1 MTRIS
6 CLLAFASLWL
16 LSGVAFAQQ
25 PATTPPPAMTPAPAA
40 QAPEPGPAP
49 APAPAP
55 ASDPMLAPPAETYPP
70 EPKPVEAMPLPEEA
84 VEQTEEAAEESPAPS
99 ITGFVETAYHL
110 LASDPDGQGSTAVPL
125 RSYDGMA
132 RNSFLLHAAH
142 LAVAHSFNDQ
152 VSATMEIDA
161 GSDAIISSY
170 AYGSSLFDLQE
181 AYLTYKP
188 SEFSLTAG
196 KFVTYAGIEV
206 IEGPL
211 NPTLTRGFLFGMAEA
226 FTHVGVKAHYT
237 TDMFDVGVGVIN
249 GWDQIVDD
257 NGAKMLMFKIGA
269 TPSDMFMISGSGYIS
284 IGSDEG
290 DADRGL
296 NSFDITG
303 SISPSE
309 SFALWFQGNFGMQK
323 APVGDE
329 DASWFGLGVQPV
341 YTADAFSFGG
351 RIEWFNDADGA
362 RTFLGADKASV
373 LNITLTPGYTLAEA
387 FTLRFEYR
395 MDVVLSGE
403 VGGVDTKDLLVGPGG
418 AESMQHS
425 LGLGAHYVFN

>member
-1 MTRIS
+1 
-6 CLLAFASLWL
+6 
-16 LSGVAFAQQ
+16 
-25 PATTPPPAMTPAPAA
+25 MTPAPAA
-40 QAPEPGPAP
+40 PAPEPAP

-55 ASDPMLAPPAETYPP
+55 EPLMAPPPETLPP
-70 EPKPVEAMPLPEEA
+70 PVESKPVEAMPLPEEA
-84 VEQTEEAAEESPAPS
+84 VEQTEEAAAESPAPKV
-99 ITGFVETAYHL
+99 TGFVEAGYHL
-110 LASDPDGQGSTAVPL
+110 LASDPDGQASVSVPL
-125 RSYDGMA
+125 RSYDNV

-142 LAVAHSFNDQ
+142 LAIAHSFNDE
-152 VSATMEIDA
+152 VSATIEIDA
-161 GSDAIISSY
+161 GSDAALTASSPF
-170 AYGSSLFDLQE
+170 GGSLFDVQE
-181 AYLTYKP
+181 AYATYKP

-211 NPTLTRGFLFGMAEA
+211 NPTLTRGYLFGMAEA
-226 FTHVGVKAHYT
+226 FTHTGVKAHYT

-249 GWDQIVDD
+249 GWDQLVDT

-269 TPSDMFMISGSGYIS
+269 TPSDTFMISGSGYIS
-284 IGSDEG
+284 VGSDEG
-290 DADRGL
+290 DLDRGL

-323 APVGDE
+323 APVGDG

-341 YTADAFSFGG
+341 YTSDAFSFGG

-362 RTFLGADKASV
+362 RTGLGAGKASV

-395 MDVVLSGE
+395 MDLVLSGE
-403 VGGVDTKDLLVGPGG
+403 TPAGMDNKDLLVGADG

>member
-6 CLLAFASLWL
+6 GSLAFASLL
-16 LSGVAFAQQ
+16 LVCGLVSAQ
-25 PATTPPPAMTPAPAA
+25 PAATPAPA
-40 QAPEPGPAP
+40 AP
-49 APAPAP
+49 APAPAT
-55 ASDPMLAPPAETYPP
+55 DPSLTAPPP
-70 EPKPVEAMPLPEEA
+70 EPLPPPLEAKPVESSPLPENA
-84 VEQTEEAAEESPAPS
+84 IEQTEEAAEESPAPK
-99 ITGFVETAYHL
+99 ITGFVEAGYHL

-125 RSYDGMA
+125 RSYDAPA

-142 LAVAHSFNDQ
+142 LAVAHSFNDE

-161 GSDAIISSY
+161 GSDAVLTS
-170 AYGSSLFDLQE
+170 GVGSLFDLQE

-211 NPTLTRGFLFGMAEA
+211 NPTLTRGYLFGLAEA

-237 TDMFDVGVGVIN
+237 TDMVDIGVGIVN
-249 GWDQIVDD
+249 GWDLWVDN
-257 NGAKMLMFKIGA
+257 NGAKMAMFKIGV
-269 TPSDMFMISGSGYIS
+269 TPSDTFFIAGSGYIS

-303 SISPSE
+303 SASLSD
-309 SFALWFQGNFGMQK
+309 SFALWFQGNIGMQK
-323 APVGDE
+323 DPSDAIDE
-329 DASWFGLGVQPV
+329 SYTWFGLGVQPV
-341 YTADAFSFGG
+341 YTMDAFSFGG
-351 RIEWFNDADGA
+351 RIEYFNDADGF
-362 RTFLGADKASV
+362 RTGGGLVDKASF
-373 LNITLTPGYTLAEA
+373 LNISLTPGYTLAEA

-395 MDVVLSGE
+395 MDLVLSGE
-403 VGGVDTKDLLVGPGG
+403 VGGVDTTDLLGG
-418 AESMQHS
+418 ESSQHS
-425 LGLGAHYVFN
+425 IGLGAHYVFN